1 MDLDIGGRGG
11 SSPLRG
17 DRILYDFDDV
27 FLSDIARNSKSTV
40 RSGFKAL
47 HQSSR
52 EQTAVLPS
60 LDFVPLIYDII
71 KRARGPYHEIF
82 VMTFNAYGPN
92 ET

>member
-17 DRILYDFDDV
+17 DRILYDFDDA
-27 FLSDIARNSKSTV
+27 LSYIARNSKSTV
-40 RSGFKAL
+40 RSGFQTL

-82 VMTFNAYGPN
+82 VLTFNA
-92 ET
+92 

>member
-1 MDLDIGGRGG
+1 MDLDTGGRGG

-17 DRILYDFDDV
+17 DRILYDFDDA
-27 FLSDIARNSKSTV
+27 LSDIARNSKSTV

-71 KRARGPYHEIF
+71 KRARGRYHEIF
-82 VMTFNAYGPN
+82 VLTFNA
-92 ET
+92 